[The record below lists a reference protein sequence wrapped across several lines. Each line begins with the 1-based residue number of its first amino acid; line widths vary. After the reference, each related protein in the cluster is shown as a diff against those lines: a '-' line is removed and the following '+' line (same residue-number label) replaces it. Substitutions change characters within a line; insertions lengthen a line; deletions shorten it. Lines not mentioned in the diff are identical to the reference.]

1 MATEKKIRSRI
12 EELVGEEHRL
22 WEAES
27 RGEAD
32 ENDRRRLDE
41 VKLTLDQCWDL
52 LRQRRAL
59 EEFGLDAD
67 AARTRPADVVERYR
81 Q

>member
-1 MATEKKIRSRI
+1 VTTDEQIRNRI
-12 EELVGEEHRL
+12 EELVGEEHEL
-22 WEAES
+22 WAAES
-27 RGEAD
+27 RGEAT
-32 ENDRRRLDE
+32 EGDRRRLDE

-59 EEFGLDAD
+59 VQYGLDTD
-67 AARTRPADVVERYR
+67 AARVRPPEVVKRYE

>member
-1 MATEKKIRSRI
+1 MASEEIRNRI

-32 ENDRRRLDE
+32 DDARSRLRE
-41 VKLTLDQCWDL
+41 VRLTLDQCWDL

-59 EEFGLDAD
+59 REAGLDD
-67 AARTRPADVVERYR
+67 DSARARDTSVVEGYE

>member
-1 MATEKKIRSRI
+1 MASEEIRNRI

-32 ENDRRRLDE
+32 DDARSRLRE
-41 VKLTLDQCWDL
+41 VRLTLDQCWEL

-59 EEFGLDAD
+59 EEYGLDAD
-67 AARTRPADVVERYR
+67 AARTRPADVIERYE